1 METQETMDRVSQVHI
16 LLPAAKRAVKK
27 KLMSTPLKTKSVV
40 RRGSVRQDA
49 QNKSTLPY
57 FTASKVS
64 RIPVFHKSNFK
75 ENNHVNLVAREDSSE
90 EDENEMPAGAPES
103 SSARRSINR
112 EGELPKNGR
121 WNDWATSEHQSAK
134 TTPSPKKNK
143 NVDKEI
149 WRFYEGTTM
158 CRTIYKVSIK
168 MCLED
173 LP

>member
-27 KLMSTPLKTKSVV
+27 ELMSTPLKTKSVV

-64 RIPVFHKSNFK
+64 RIPVFHQCNFK
-75 ENNHVNLVAREDSSE
+75 ENNSRSQFSEDSSE
-90 EDENEMPAGAPES
+90 EDENEMPAGAAES

-134 TTPSPKKNK
+134 TTPSPKKKQIRRQGNMPFLWGD
-143 NVDKEI
+143 NYV
-149 WRFYEGTTM
+149 
-158 CRTIYKVSIK
+158 
-168 MCLED
+168 
-173 LP
+173 